1 MTCNLTFPGCI
12 LWSKINIHSKTQ
24 FTTMGPEIIGVMIP
38 IITVIGIITMIIF
51 LRYYENIER
60 MALIEK
66 GLNPYTNKPKQRLN
80 PSVTLRFA
88 LLSIG
93 AGSGI
98 LFANV
103 LINTTGIIEEVAF
116 FSMILIFGGLGLLA
130 SYLFELRMSKKED
143 EEERRKLK
151 YEQSV

>member
-1 MTCNLTFPGCI
+1 MNPAV
-12 LWSKINIHSKTQ
+12 
-24 FTTMGPEIIGVMIP
+24 IGVMIP
-38 IITVIGIITMIIF
+38 IVSVIGIVTMVIF
-51 LRYYENIER
+51 IRYYANVER
-60 MALIEK
+60 MAMIEK
-66 GLNPYTNKPKQRLN
+66 GLNPYLNQPKQRLN

-93 AGSGI
+93 AGLGI

-130 SYLFELRMSKKED
+130 SYIFELRLTKKED
-143 EEERRKLK
+143 QRKEIQ
-151 YEQSV
+151 YESGV

>member
-1 MTCNLTFPGCI
+1 
-12 LWSKINIHSKTQ
+12 
-24 FTTMGPEIIGVMIP
+24 MGPEIIGVMIP